1 MSVSPGSPP
10 DFLCGVNHCS
20 LSVTGLIMWVE
31 ILTAIALVLVIEG
44 VLPFMNPQGMRKM
57 IVLVAQMDDATLRA
71 VGLTSMLCGVLLLY
85 LVR

>member
-1 MSVSPGSPP
+1 
-10 DFLCGVNHCS
+10 
-20 LSVTGLIMWVE
+20 MWVE

-44 VLPFMNPQGMRKM
+44 VLPFLNPQGMRRM

-71 VGLTSMLCGVLLLY
+71 IGLTSMLSGVLLLY